1 MLTPTHPNLSSS
13 FSILSR
19 RSVSFGRILALVGV
33 GLLFL
38 AVLESITYV
47 PHPSMPLPT
56 SRMDQRFHLPL
67 TGSKVG
73 PGIALDVVGLLW
85 ARQVGTPAY
94 DEARSV
100 ATDSSGVYVTGS
112 TQGTLPGQTAAG
124 DGDAFLRKY
133 DASGTELWTRQ
144 FGTPGS
150 EAAYGV
156 AAHGSAVYV
165 AGITNGT
172 LPGQVNAGD
181 ADAFVRAYDA
191 NGTEL
196 WTRQFGTPAG
206 DFGLAAAA
214 DASGAYVA
222 GYTDGTF
229 PGQTSAGGAFV
240 RKYDTAGTEIWTR
253 QFNASG
259 GSTYGWAV
267 GSDGSGV
274 YVAGQTD
281 GTLPGQTSAGT
292 WDAFV
297 RKYDASGT
305 ELWTRQFGTSSF
317 ELTWAVA
324 ADASGA
330 YVGGTTAGAFP
341 GQTNSGGW
349 DAFVRKYDASGT
361 EAWTR
366 QFGAGGIYAAAADG
380 SGVYLAGE
388 AGGTLPGSVTTGQ
401 VFVRKYDSLGTE
413 TWTRQFGT
421 SDSTE
426 AHGVAGNTTSFYVV
440 GRTDGTFSGATNA
453 GGFDAFL
460 CGLGEATLPLLPSIV
475 QAAPGDGVIA
485 LAWNPPAFDGGT
497 PITNYTIYRGTSSSA
512 LTLFTTVGDV
522 TAQLDTAVTN
532 GVRYYYQVSAVNAV
546 GEGPRSNEVSST
558 PIGPPSTPRFLQAS
572 AGDGSVALTWQAP
585 VSDGG
590 SATTNYRIYRG
601 LSSGV
606 LSVLNSVAGN
616 ISSYTDASVTNGLT
630 YYYQVAGVNGAGEGA
645 RSAEVSATPVRPDT
659 SPPTLAITFP
669 QNGTALSSATITVTG
684 TASDNVAV
692 QTVEVSADGTNWT
705 AASGT
710 AAWSASVTLH
720 AGTNVIYARATDAS
734 GNRATVLITVTVAG
748 AGSGPD
754 PVILAIILAEIGAV
768 GVVLALIVWRRRS
781 AGRPPSPGSP

>member
-1 MLTPTHPNLSSS
+1 MAP
-13 FSILSR
+13 
-19 RSVSFGRILALVGV
+19 
-33 GLLFL
+33 
-38 AVLESITYV
+38 E
-47 PHPSMPLPT
+47 
-56 SRMDQRFHLPL
+56 
-67 TGSKVG
+67 
-73 PGIALDVVGLLW
+73 VVGLLW

-124 DGDAFLRKY
+124 DGDAFL
-133 DASGTELWTRQ
+133 
-144 FGTPGS
+144 
-150 EAAYGV
+150 
-156 AAHGSAVYV
+156 
-165 AGITNGT
+165 
-172 LPGQVNAGD
+172 
-181 ADAFVRAYDA
+181 
-191 NGTEL
+191 
-196 WTRQFGTPAG
+196 
-206 DFGLAAAA
+206 
-214 DASGAYVA
+214 
-222 GYTDGTF
+222 
-229 PGQTSAGGAFV
+229 
-240 RKYDTAGTEIWTR
+240 
-253 QFNASG
+253 
-259 GSTYGWAV
+259 
-267 GSDGSGV
+267 
-274 YVAGQTD
+274 
-281 GTLPGQTSAGT
+281 
-292 WDAFV
+292 

-366 QFGAGGIYAAAADG
+366 QFGAGGISDAYAAAADG

-426 AHGVAGNTTSFYVV
+426 AHGVAGNTTSFYVA

-475 QAAPGDGVIA
+475 QAAPGDGAIA

-558 PIGPPSTPRFLQAS
+558 PIGPPSTPRSLQAS
-572 AGDGSVALTWQAP
+572 GGDGSVGLTWQAP
-585 VSDGG
+585 I
-590 SATTNYRIYRG
+590 SA
-601 LSSGV
+601 
-606 LSVLNSVAGN
+606 
-616 ISSYTDASVTNGLT
+616 
-630 YYYQVAGVNGAGEGA
+630 
-645 RSAEVSATPVRPDT
+645 
-659 SPPTLAITFP
+659 
-669 QNGTALSSATITVTG
+669 
-684 TASDNVAV
+684 
-692 QTVEVSADGTNWT
+692 
-705 AASGT
+705 
-710 AAWSASVTLH
+710 
-720 AGTNVIYARATDAS
+720 ARAVLC
-734 GNRATVLITVTVAG
+734 ATRLIEAC
-748 AGSGPD
+748 
-754 PVILAIILAEIGAV
+754 
-768 GVVLALIVWRRRS
+768 RR
-781 AGRPPSPGSP
+781 GFCQF

>member
-1 MLTPTHPNLSSS
+1 
-13 FSILSR
+13 
-19 RSVSFGRILALVGV
+19 
-33 GLLFL
+33 
-38 AVLESITYV
+38 
-47 PHPSMPLPT
+47 
-56 SRMDQRFHLPL
+56 
-67 TGSKVG
+67 
-73 PGIALDVVGLLW
+73 
-85 ARQVGTPAY
+85 
-94 DEARSV
+94 
-100 ATDSSGVYVTGS
+100 
-112 TQGTLPGQTAAG
+112 
-124 DGDAFLRKY
+124 
-133 DASGTELWTRQ
+133 
-144 FGTPGS
+144 
-150 EAAYGV
+150 
-156 AAHGSAVYV
+156 
-165 AGITNGT
+165 
-172 LPGQVNAGD
+172 
-181 ADAFVRAYDA
+181 
-191 NGTEL
+191 
-196 WTRQFGTPAG
+196 
-206 DFGLAAAA
+206 
-214 DASGAYVA
+214 
-222 GYTDGTF
+222 
-229 PGQTSAGGAFV
+229 
-240 RKYDTAGTEIWTR
+240 
-253 QFNASG
+253 
-259 GSTYGWAV
+259 
-267 GSDGSGV
+267 
-274 YVAGQTD
+274 
-281 GTLPGQTSAGT
+281 
-292 WDAFV
+292 
-297 RKYDASGT
+297 
-305 ELWTRQFGTSSF
+305 
-317 ELTWAVA
+317 
-324 ADASGA
+324 
-330 YVGGTTAGAFP
+330 
-341 GQTNSGGW
+341 
-349 DAFVRKYDASGT
+349 
-361 EAWTR
+361 
-366 QFGAGGIYAAAADG
+366 
-380 SGVYLAGE
+380 
-388 AGGTLPGSVTTGQ
+388 
-401 VFVRKYDSLGTE
+401 
-413 TWTRQFGT
+413 
-421 SDSTE
+421 
-426 AHGVAGNTTSFYVV
+426 
-440 GRTDGTFSGATNA
+440 
-453 GGFDAFL
+453 
-460 CGLGEATLPLLPSIV
+460 LPSIV

-710 AAWSASVTLH
+710 AAWSESVTLH